1 MKEIV
6 LVQNRQDGEW
16 LRRELSQFDQAFG
29 ELGVLTRDD
38 VLKDPSS
45 SRNTERIFSTWYMP
59 VFTDEE
65 VRTLFPKLKEV
76 FYGAGTVNYF
86 AEPFLKNGVRVFSA
100 AKANGTP
107 VAEFVVAQIILANKG
122 YYQAQRSYK
131 SLLWKW
137 NFLRSRRFAESH
149 VGNYDAKVGLIG
161 FGAVGRQ
168 VAMLLKPYHVSVYAY
183 DPYVKDEVFSE
194 AGIERMELDEIF
206 KNCDVIS
213 NHLPDIPST
222 MGMLNAKC
230 FSQMKDNVT
239 FINTGRGAQ
248 IVEKDLSRAIRKR
261 KNACAVLDVTR
272 HEPVFPWSPLLWNKN
287 VFITPHIAGSLSQE
301 KQRLVERMVAAA
313 KMIDEGM
320 ACEYEVTLVQLE
332 KQSR

>member
-6 LVQNRQDGEW
+6 LTHNRIDGEW
-16 LRRELSQFDQAFG
+16 LRQELAQFDNAFG
-29 ELGVLTRDD
+29 GLDVLTKDDILKNSSLVRDT
-38 VLKDPSS
+38 L
-45 SRNTERIFSTWYMP
+45 RIFSTWYMP
-59 VFTDEE
+59 VFSEDE
-65 VRTLFPKLKEV
+65 VKAFFPMLKEI
-76 FYGAGTVNYF
+76 FYGAGTVKYF

-107 VAEFVVAQIILANKG
+107 VAEFVAAQIILANKG

-131 SLLWKW
+131 SLFWKC
-137 NFLRSRRFAESH
+137 NFVRSRRFAESH
-149 VGNYDAKVGLIG
+149 TGNYDAKVGLIG

-168 VAMLLKPYHVSVYAY
+168 VAMLLKPYLVSVYAY
-183 DPYVKDEVFSE
+183 DPYVNNETLSE
-194 AGIERMELDEIF
+194 TGVERMELDEIF
-206 KNCDVIS
+206 KECDVIS

-222 MGMLNAKC
+222 RGMLNARL
-230 FSQMKDNVT
+230 FSLMKDNVT

-248 IVEKDLSRAIRKR
+248 VVEKDLSSAIRKR
-261 KNACAVLDVTR
+261 RNACAVLDVTR

-301 KQRLVERMVAAA
+301 KRRLVEMMVESA
-313 KMIDEGM
+313 KMIDNGL
-320 ACEYEVTLVQLE
+320 ACEYEVKFEQLE

>member
-1 MKEIV
+1 MKDII
-6 LVQNRQDGEW
+6 LIQNRQDGEW
-16 LRRELSQFDQAFG
+16 LSREIYRFDKNLG
-29 ELGVLTRDD
+29 ELKVFTKDD
-38 VLKDPSS
+38 ILRNSS
-45 SRNTERIFSTWYMP
+45 LVKNTERVFSTWYMP
-59 VFTDEE
+59 IFTDEE
-65 VRTLFPKLKEV
+65 VRTLFPELKEI

-122 YYQAQRSYK
+122 YYLAQRSYK

-137 NFLRSRRFAESH
+137 NFVRSRRFAESH
-149 VGNYDAKVGLIG
+149 AGNYDAKVGLIG
-161 FGAVGRQ
+161 FGSVGRQ
-168 VAMLLKPYHVSVYAY
+168 VAILLKPYHVSVYAY

-206 KNCDVIS
+206 KKCDVIS

-222 MGMLNAKC
+222 RSMLNAKL
-230 FSQMKDNVT
+230 FSLMKDNVT

-272 HEPVFPWSPLLWNKN
+272 HEPVFPWSPLLWSKD
-287 VFITPHIAGSLSQE
+287 VFISPHIAGSLSQE
-301 KQRLVERMVAAA
+301 KRRLVEQMVAAA
-313 KMIDEGM
+313 KMIDAGM
-320 ACEYEVTLVQLE
+320 TCEYEVKLVQLE